1 MSSLHEPDDQLEL
14 YALDRLPE
22 DAMERVEE
30 HVLICDHCRTRL
42 DDIGEFAYTM
52 RQSLLAAQTDRIPS
66 APGWFAGWHLKAVLG
81 GALAFALLC
90 VVVFAYRS
98 RQLPS
103 LVPVASLTLSAVR
116 GESAV
121 ADPSREYDLILRAAS
136 GANLAVDVVDAGG
149 KVVWSG
155 TAAAHSDG
163 VRARVTKPLQPGSYF
178 VRLKS
183 ASGELVHEYGLD
195 IRP

>member
-22 DAMERVEE
+22 DAMERVEG

-52 RQSLLAAQTDRIPS
+52 RQSLLAAQTDQVPAER
-66 APGWFAGWHLKAVLG
+66 GWFHGWHLKVAFG
-81 GALAFALLC
+81 GAIAFALLY
-90 VVVFAYRS
+90 VVFVYRS
-98 RQLPS
+98 SHLS
-103 LVPVASLTLSAVR
+103 GLAPVASLTLSAVR

-121 ADPSREYDLILRAAS
+121 AAPGLEYDLTLRAAS
-136 GANLAVDVVDAGG
+136 GSNLPVEVVDAAG

-155 TAAAHSDG
+155 TAAAYSDG

-183 ASGELVHEYGLD
+183 PSGELVHEYGLD

>member
-52 RQSLLAAQTDRIPS
+52 RQSLLVTQTDQEPAQR
-66 APGWFAGWHLKAVLG
+66 GWFHGWHLKVALG
-81 GALAFALLC
+81 GALAFALLY
-90 VVVFAYRS
+90 VVFVYRS
-98 RQLPS
+98 SHLPS
-103 LVPVASLTLSAVR
+103 LAPVASLTLSAVR
-116 GESAV
+116 GENAV
-121 ADPSREYDLILRAAS
+121 AAPGREYDLTLRAAS
-136 GANLAVDVVDAGG
+136 GTNLPVDVVDAAG

-155 TAAAHSDG
+155 TAAAHTDG

-183 ASGELVHEYGLD
+183 PSGELVHEYGLD